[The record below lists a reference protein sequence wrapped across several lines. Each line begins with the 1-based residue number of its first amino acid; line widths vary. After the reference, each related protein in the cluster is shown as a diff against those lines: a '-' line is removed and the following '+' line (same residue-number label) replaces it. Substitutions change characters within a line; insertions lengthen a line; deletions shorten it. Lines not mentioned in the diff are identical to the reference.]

1 MQSSSNAAAT
11 VVHEGALVIVCRG
24 VVESKNRAVSCDG
37 EAGSGNLAMRILRTC
52 GFVPSWYTR
61 LVFSDRFRVFYF
73 ARYPTM
79 EFIIRAKAAESSP
92 IHLDGTWTVEADSRE
107 GVVTLMEQQIGLL
120 PVGATWTIHPWTA
133 DDYKTSDNRSAP
145 ALQQLVKPVAAA

>member
-1 MQSSSNAAAT
+1 
-11 VVHEGALVIVCRG
+11 
-24 VVESKNRAVSCDG
+24 
-37 EAGSGNLAMRILRTC
+37 
-52 GFVPSWYTR
+52 
-61 LVFSDRFRVFYF
+61 
-73 ARYPTM
+73 M
-79 EFIIRAKAAESSP
+79 EFIIRAKSAESSP